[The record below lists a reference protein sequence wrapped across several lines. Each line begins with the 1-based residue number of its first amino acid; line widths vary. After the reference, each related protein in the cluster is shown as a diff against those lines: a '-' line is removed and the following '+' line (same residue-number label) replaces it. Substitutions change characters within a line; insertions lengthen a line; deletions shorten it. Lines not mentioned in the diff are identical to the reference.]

1 MSEFNTLPGMIQHV
15 LNRYSNSKAFNIKVL
30 DHWESYSTDT
40 FIETIHRLALGFKK
54 LGIQPGD
61 GVGIISRPSPQ
72 WLMIDIAIMINKAI
86 SIPMFNNISHE
97 HFNFEVK
104 DGNVQYL
111 FIDGDEDIEEYIQ
124 GEFNQFKKIISNSV
138 QTQGSNIINIQDVL
152 LAGDEL
158 SEREPDLYGKLRDA
172 VLPSDIATIIYTS
185 GSTGNPKGVVLTHQ
199 NLTMQIHGSAQ
210 RFPIDSHTDTILS
223 CLPLA
228 HVFERM
234 VMYYYVS
241 SGASIYFVDDVKKVG
256 DYLKEIKP
264 TIITMVPRILEKAY
278 SKVLAKPNLEHGL
291 KKILLKMAIGLAM
304 RQNLDKSSVLY
315 RIFNKLVYG
324 KIRDGLGGNLRMTIV
339 GGAALFPKI
348 GRFFMNVGIPVFQG
362 YGLTECAPVLAA
374 NFPGENKLGTVGLP
388 FPNVTVKITEQ
399 GEIIAQGDNIMVG
412 YHNDPEKTGK
422 IIKDGWLHTGDL
434 GEFDEDGYLVLKGRL
449 KELFKTST
457 GKYVSPLAIEHR
469 LCLTKTI
476 EAASVIAENR
486 KFASCLIFPDFEIIP
501 QVKKR
506 FKAKRMSDLDFIQS
520 KVYRDHIQHIINR
533 VNTKLNHWEQIQA
546 FAIISHPISIEG
558 GELTPT
564 MKLRRHVIE
573 RKYKEVIESM
583 YTSAEENS

>member
-1 MSEFNTLPGMIQHV
+1 MIQYV

-40 FIETIHRLALGFKK
+40 FIETIRRLALGFRK

-61 GVGIISRPSPQ
+61 GVGIISHPSPQ
-72 WLMIDIAIMINKAI
+72 WLMIDVAIMINKAI
-86 SIPMFNNISHE
+86 SIPMFSNISHE
-97 HFNFEVK
+97 HFNFEVT

-158 SEREPDLYGKLRDA
+158 SEHEPDLYGKLRDL

-199 NLTMQIHGSAQ
+199 NLTMQIHGSSQ
-210 RFPIDSHTDTILS
+210 RFPIDSHKDTILS

-264 TIITMVPRILEKAY
+264 TVITMVPRILEKAY
-278 SKVLAKPNLEHGL
+278 AKVLAKPNLERGL

-304 RQNLDKSSVLY
+304 RQDLDKSSILY
-315 RIFNKLVYG
+315 KVFNKLVYG
-324 KIRDGLGGNLRMTIV
+324 KIREGLGGNLRMTIV

-362 YGLTECAPVLAA
+362 YGLTECAPVIAA
-374 NFPGENKLGTVGLP
+374 NFPGANKLGTVGLP
-388 FPNVTVKITEQ
+388 FPNVTVKITPG
-399 GEIIAQGDNIMVG
+399 GEIIAQGDNIMMG
-412 YHNDPEKTGK
+412 YHNDPEKTDQV
-422 IIKDGWLHTGDL
+422 IKDGWLHTGDL

-457 GKYVSPLAIEHR
+457 GKYVSPLPIEHR

-476 EAASVIAENR
+476 EAAAVIADNK
-486 KFASCLIFPDFEIIP
+486 KFPSCLIFPDLEIIP

-506 FKAKRMSDLDFIQS
+506 FKAKRMSDIDFIQS
-520 KVYRDHIQHIINR
+520 KEYRDHIQHIINR
-533 VNTKLNHWEQIQA
+533 INTKLNHWEQIQS

-573 RKYKEVIESM
+573 RKHKEVIESM
-583 YTSAEENS
+583 YNSTKEES